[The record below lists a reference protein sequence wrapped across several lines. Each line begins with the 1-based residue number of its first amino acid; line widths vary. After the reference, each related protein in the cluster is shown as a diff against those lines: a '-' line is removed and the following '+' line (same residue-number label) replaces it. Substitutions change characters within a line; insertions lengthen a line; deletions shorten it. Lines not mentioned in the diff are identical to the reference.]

1 MFKIAVNRIHF
12 QVDTV
17 NQLFY
22 NTRNGLQSKSTVKE
36 MSAVRTN
43 KKRNYAKGLDL
54 LRGIAIIGIVLY
66 HLFPSVFEGGFLGVP
81 LFFVLSGYLMFV
93 TSDIRFQKGKF
104 SIGKYYKKRIL
115 KIFPALFTMVMVVCC
130 YLTLFCRSRLI
141 GIQGEIASIF
151 FGYNNWWQ
159 IGQNASY
166 FSKMGDASLFTH
178 LWFLAV
184 ELQFY
189 LIWPVLFFL
198 YQKGCQIAGTKA
210 MSFFFPV
217 LAFLSAG
224 WMFFLYTP
232 GSDPSRV
239 YYGTDTMAFPL
250 LIGISAGALKKQGTT
265 FFLGKQ
271 KETSLAVL
279 SILATCFL
287 FFIVNGKNRRIYQ
300 GGMFVISLFFAG
312 MVCLFESHKKILE
325 KLPGASL
332 LSRIGQK
339 SYYIYLWHYPLIILA
354 QTI

>member
-1 MFKIAVNRIHF
+1 M
-12 QVDTV
+12 
-17 NQLFY
+17 
-22 NTRNGLQSKSTVKE
+22 RNS
-36 MSAVRTN
+36 

-93 TSDIRFQKGKF
+93 TSDIRFQKEKF
-104 SIGKYYKKRIL
+104 SVGTYYKKRIL

-166 FSKMGDASLFTH
+166 FSKMGNASLFTH

-184 ELQFY
+184 ELQLY
-189 LIWPVLFFL
+189 LIWPVLFLL
-198 YQKGCQIAGTKA
+198 YQKGYQITGPKA
-210 MSFFFPV
+210 MSFFFP
-217 LAFLSAG
+217 LLSFLSAG

-250 LIGISAGALKKQGTT
+250 LIGISTGVLKKQGAT
-265 FFLGKQ
+265 FSLSKQ
-271 KETSLAVL
+271 KETALAVL
-279 SILATCFL
+279 SILTTCF
-287 FFIVNGKNRRIYQ
+287 FFLTVNGQNQFVYQ

-312 MVCLFESHKKILE
+312 MVLFFENHGKLLE
-325 KLPGASL
+325 NLPGTAFISW
-332 LSRIGQK
+332 IGQK
-339 SYYIYLWHYPLIILA
+339 SYYIYLWHYPLMILA